1 MVINRI
7 CSLLLTAILLLPS
20 TGKAEETNNETTA
33 MLKFFLSL
41 NPEMIYHHINMID
54 YEACVSWIA
63 NSKIATTEL
72 MSHSDI
78 VKGYQFFQIDS
89 IVGSERSIAFN
100 DSIKYVVAVC
110 KLTGVGFRLQGF
122 DQDDTISFLCDI
134 QKRYTHMSL
143 MQIAQLCQ
151 FEQLD
156 VLCRFQLL
164 TDKKYLGTS
173 HCKNRY
179 QTCLRRLTDG
189 IFIETKNCF

>member
-72 MSHSDI
+72 VSHSD
-78 VKGYQFFQIDS
+78 KS
-89 IVGSERSIAFN
+89 
-100 DSIKYVVAVC
+100 K
-110 KLTGVGFRLQGF
+110 
-122 DQDDTISFLCDI
+122 
-134 QKRYTHMSL
+134 
-143 MQIAQLCQ
+143 
-151 FEQLD
+151 
-156 VLCRFQLL
+156 
-164 TDKKYLGTS
+164 
-173 HCKNRY
+173 
-179 QTCLRRLTDG
+179 
-189 IFIETKNCF
+189 